1 MSPSTG
7 SPGFS
12 RSDRNLAV
20 RAATLALSAWVAF
33 ALASLWHVEHAYW
46 AAMPVWVV
54 AQASR
59 GVLLERAFFR
69 VVGTLLGAAA
79 GFGLLLLPVPP
90 YAKLALLG
98 LWVAASAGL
107 THLLRGVHGYG
118 ALLAG
123 ITAPIVVVPSVLA
136 AAGSRELALA
146 RVECTLIGV
155 LTATVITGLMTPRS
169 PRQAFFERVRRAC
182 GDAAAFA
189 ARVLRDGPAGT
200 VPEERRILA
209 EISELE
215 ASSRLVLA
223 GSLEGYRRLHDV
235 DSMVV
240 GALSLMGSALALAG
254 DGNLEARD
262 RQHLPGHLERVAAHL
277 HTVESAGAEAGFP
290 PLAAGAAPS
299 RLADG
304 LARILDGDAALCGPD
319 GAGRHR
325 LRLPLARLAP
335 HREWPQSFRTGLLA
349 GGATFLACALALGTG
364 WPLGILLAFGVSI
377 FSMVLGSMT
386 LPQDIAP
393 KLLTGVL
400 TGAFAAV
407 IYRIAVQ
414 PAATTTPWLLLSI
427 APFLLLGGVLR
438 AHPRTA
444 IAGVD
449 FNMCFLLA
457 SQAGSAAVRPGTAVL
472 ESLALAT
479 GAALMAGGFM
489 LLPRRA
495 VRQAREAAAVIRND
509 LRRMVEPDQDLA
521 GTDWRARSFRQI
533 LRLALHLGRAKELG
547 DRWPTGLLAT
557 LNLGHGIEQLHLQ
570 PAGLP
575 TKAAALVTLGRL
587 AEAPREVAG
596 ALRRLADTEPAD
608 PLGPVL
614 RTLATDLEQAEG
626 LLRFGLA

>member
-189 ARVLRDGPAGT
+189 ARVLRDGPADA

-209 EISELE
+209 ELSELE

-262 RQHLPGHLERVAAHL
+262 RQHLPGHLERVADHL

-290 PLAAGAAPS
+290 PLEAGAAPS

-335 HREWPQSFRTGLLA
+335 HREWPQSIRTGLLA

-472 ESLALAT
+472 ESLALAS

-575 TKAAALVTLGRL
+575 TKAAALATLGRL
-587 AEAPREVAG
+587 AEAPRDVAG
-596 ALRRLADTEPAD
+596 ELRHLADAEPAD

-614 RTLATDLEQAEG
+614 RTLAADLEQAEG

>member
-12 RSDRNLAV
+12 RIDRNLAV

-33 ALASLWHVEHAYW
+33 ALASLWHVQHAYW

-59 GVLLERAFFR
+59 GVLLERALFR

-90 YAKLALLG
+90 TAQLALLG

-123 ITAPIVVVPSVLA
+123 ITAPIVVIPSVLA

-169 PRQAFFERVRRAC
+169 PRRAFFGRVRRAC

-189 ARVLRDGPAGT
+189 ARVLRDGLAGT
-200 VPEERRILA
+200 LPEERRILA
-209 EISELE
+209 ELSELE

-235 DSMVV
+235 DAMVV
-240 GALSLMGSALALAG
+240 GALSVMGSALALARNG
-254 DGNLEARD
+254 SPEAAGR
-262 RQHLPGHLERVAAHL
+262 RHLSGHLERVAAHL
-277 HTVESAGAEAGFP
+277 RAPEPGGAETGFP
-290 PLAAGAAPS
+290 SPGGASIPP
-299 RLADG
+299 RLTDG
-304 LARILDGDAALCGPD
+304 LARILEGDAALRGPD
-319 GAGRHR
+319 GGGRHG

-335 HREWPQSFRTGLLA
+335 HREWPQAIRTGLLA

-364 WPLGILLAFGVSI
+364 RPLGILLAFGVSI
-377 FSMVLGSMT
+377 FSMVLGTMT

-407 IYRIAVQ
+407 VYRIAVQ
-414 PAATTTPWLLLSI
+414 PAAATTPWLLLSI

-457 SQAGSAAVRPGTAVL
+457 SQAGSAAVRPGTAVA
-472 ESLALAT
+472 ESLALAA
-479 GAALMAGGFM
+479 GAVLMAGGFM

-509 LRRMVEPDQDLA
+509 LRRMVAPDQDPA

-570 PAGLP
+570 PADLP
-575 TKAAALVTLGRL
+575 AKAAALATLGRL

-596 ALRRLADTEPAD
+596 ELRRLADAEPAG

-614 RTLATDLEQAEG
+614 AGLAADLEQAEG

>member
-1 MSPSTG
+1 MPPSTG
-7 SPGFS
+7 SPGLVS
-12 RSDRNLAV
+12 RTDRNLAV

-33 ALASLWHVEHAYW
+33 ALASLWHVQHAYW

-59 GVLLERAFFR
+59 GVLLERALFR

-90 YAKLALLG
+90 LAKLALLG

-107 THLLRGVHGYG
+107 THILRGVHGYG

-123 ITAPIVVVPSVLA
+123 VTAPIVVIPSVLA
-136 AAGSRELALA
+136 AAGSRDLALA

-169 PRQAFFERVRRAC
+169 PRQAFFGRVRRAC

-189 ARVLRDGPAGT
+189 ARVLRDGLAGT

-209 EISELE
+209 ELSELE

-235 DSMVV
+235 DAMVV
-240 GALSLMGSALALAG
+240 GALSVMGSALALARG
-254 DGNLEARD
+254 GAPGADTGFLA
-262 RQHLPGHLERVAAHL
+262 GHLEQVAAHL
-277 HTVESAGAEAGFP
+277 RAEASGDPAAERP
-290 PLAAGAAPS
+290 PRELSGHP

-304 LARILDGDAALCGPD
+304 LARILDGDAALGGPD
-319 GAGRHR
+319 GAGRR
-325 LRLPLARLAP
+325 GLRLPLARLAP
-335 HREWPQSFRTGLLA
+335 HREWPQAIRTGLLA
-349 GGATFLACALALGTG
+349 GGATFLACALALASGQ
-364 WPLGILLAFGVSI
+364 PLGILLAFGVSI

-386 LPQDIAP
+386 LPQDLAP
-393 KLLTGVL
+393 KLLAGVVA
-400 TGAFAAV
+400 GAATAV
-407 IYRIAVQ
+407 VYRIAVQ
-414 PAATTTPWLLLSI
+414 PAAATMPGLLLTL

-457 SQAGSAAVRPGTAVL
+457 SQAGSTVVARPGTVVA
-472 ESLALAT
+472 ESLALAA
-479 GAALMAGGFM
+479 GAVLMAGGFM

-495 VRQAREAAAVIRND
+495 VRQAREAAAVIRRD
-509 LRRMVEPDQDLA
+509 LRRMVEPDQDAAAL
-521 GTDWRARSFRQI
+521 DWRARSFRQI
-533 LRLALHLGRAKELG
+533 LRLSLHLGRAKELG

-557 LNLGHGIEQLHLQ
+557 LNLGHGIEQLHHQ
-570 PAGLP
+570 PADHP
-575 TKAAALVTLGRL
+575 TRTAALAALGRL

-596 ALRRLADTEPAD
+596 ELQRLAEAEAAS
-608 PLGPVL
+608 PLSPVL
-614 RTLATDLEQAEG
+614 ENLAADLEQAEG

>member
-1 MSPSTG
+1 MPPSAGSPS
-7 SPGFS
+7 FS
-12 RSDRNLAV
+12 RTDRNLAA

-33 ALASLWHVEHAYW
+33 ALASLWHVQHAYW

-59 GVLLERAFFR
+59 GVLLERALFR

-90 YAKLALLG
+90 LAKLALLG

-107 THLLRGVHGYG
+107 THILRGVHGYG

-123 ITAPIVVVPSVLA
+123 VTAPIVVIPSVLA

-169 PRQAFFERVRRAC
+169 PRQAFFARVRRTC

-189 ARVLRDGPAGT
+189 ARVLRDGLAGT

-209 EISELE
+209 ELSELE

-235 DSMVV
+235 DAMVV
-240 GALSLMGSALALAG
+240 GALSVMGSALTLARNG
-254 DGNLEARD
+254 SPGAAD
-262 RQHLPGHLERVAAHL
+262 RRHLPGHLERVAAHL
-277 HTVESAGAEAGFP
+277 RATEPGGPEAELHLPETAPG
-290 PLAAGAAPS
+290 LA

-304 LARILDGDAALCGPD
+304 LARILDGDAALRGPD
-319 GAGRHR
+319 GGGRHG
-325 LRLPLARLAP
+325 LRLPLARLTP
-335 HREWPQSFRTGLLA
+335 HREWPQAIRTGLLA

-400 TGAFAAV
+400 AGAFAAV
-407 IYRIAVQ
+407 VYRIAVQ
-414 PAATTTPWLLLSI
+414 PAATTTPWLLLSL

-457 SQAGSAAVRPGTAVL
+457 SQAGSAVVRPGTAVT
-472 ESLALAT
+472 ESLALAA
-479 GAALMAGGFM
+479 GAVLMAGGFM

-495 VRQAREAAAVIRND
+495 VRQAREAAAVIRSD
-509 LRRMVEPDQDLA
+509 LRRMVEPDQDPA
-521 GTDWRARSFRQI
+521 GIDWRARSFRQI

-557 LNLGHGIEQLHLQ
+557 LNLGHGIEQLHRL
-570 PAGLP
+570 PVGLP
-575 TKAAALVTLGRL
+575 AKAAALAALGRL
-587 AEAPREVAG
+587 AEAPREVAVE
-596 ALRRLADTEPAD
+596 LRRLAGTGPAD
-608 PLGPVL
+608 LDPALWN
-614 RTLATDLEQAEG
+614 LAEDLEQAEA

>member
-189 ARVLRDGPAGT
+189 ARVLRDGPADT

-209 EISELE
+209 ELSELE

-290 PLAAGAAPS
+290 PLEAGAAPS

-335 HREWPQSFRTGLLA
+335 HREWPQSIRTGLLA

-472 ESLALAT
+472 ESLALAS

-570 PAGLP
+570 PADLP
-575 TKAAALVTLGRL
+575 TKAAALATLGRL
-587 AEAPREVAG
+587 AEAPRDVAG
-596 ALRRLADTEPAD
+596 ELRHLADAEPAD
-608 PLGPVL
+608 PLGSVL
-614 RTLATDLEQAEG
+614 RTLAADLEQAEG

>member
-1 MSPSTG
+1 MPPSTG
-7 SPGFS
+7 SPGLVS
-12 RSDRNLAV
+12 RTDRNLAV

-33 ALASLWHVEHAYW
+33 ALASLWHVQHAYW

-59 GVLLERAFFR
+59 GVLLERALFR

-90 YAKLALLG
+90 LAKLALLG

-107 THLLRGVHGYG
+107 THILRGVHGYG

-123 ITAPIVVVPSVLA
+123 VTAPIVVIPSVLA

-169 PRQAFFERVRRAC
+169 PRQAFFGRVRRAC

-189 ARVLRDGPAGT
+189 ARVLHGGLAGSI
-200 VPEERRILA
+200 PEERRILA
-209 EISELE
+209 ELSELE

-235 DSMVV
+235 DAMVV
-240 GALSLMGSALALAG
+240 GALSVMGSALALARG
-254 DGNLEARD
+254 GA
-262 RQHLPGHLERVAAHL
+262 PGADP
-277 HTVESAGAEAGFP
+277 G
-290 PLAAGAAPS
+290 PLARHLDLVADHLRAGAAEGPAAALPPRDLS
-299 RLADG
+299 GHPRLAEG
-304 LARILDGDAALCGPD
+304 LARILDGDAALAGPD
-319 GAGRHR
+319 GAGRR
-325 LRLPLARLAP
+325 GLRLPLARLAP
-335 HREWPQSFRTGLLA
+335 HREWPQAIRTGLLA
-349 GGATFLACALALGTG
+349 GGATFLACALALATG
-364 WPLGILLAFGVSI
+364 RPLGILLAFGVSI

-393 KLLTGVL
+393 KLLTGVVA
-400 TGAFAAV
+400 GAATAV

-414 PAATTTPWLLLSI
+414 PAAVTTPWLLLSL

-444 IAGVD
+444 LAGVD

-457 SQAGSAAVRPGTAVL
+457 SQAGSPAVARPGTAVA
-472 ESLALAT
+472 ESLALAA

-495 VRQAREAAAVIRND
+495 GRQAREAAAVIRRD
-509 LRRMVEPDQDLA
+509 LRRMVEPDQDAAAL
-521 GTDWRARSFRQI
+521 DWRARSFRQI
-533 LRLALHLGRAKELG
+533 LRLSLHLGRAKELG

-557 LNLGHGIEQLHLQ
+557 LNLGHGIEQLHQQ
-570 PAGLP
+570 PADLP
-575 TKAAALVTLGRL
+575 ARTAALAALGRL

-596 ALRRLADTEPAD
+596 ELRRLAEAEPAD

-614 RTLATDLEQAEG
+614 AGLAADLEQAEG